1 MVKITIIFVD
11 GSLDEFEESDHFL
24 LRMNALQMHG
34 YKGKE
39 LINELITDDWGPP
52 PLLVEIKGIKED
64 GTKVDLTIPYS
75 KL

>member
-1 MVKITIIFVD
+1 MVKITIRFVD

>member
-1 MVKITIIFVD
+1 MVKITIRFVD
-11 GSLDEFEESDHFL
+11 GSLDEFEESDLFL

>member
-1 MVKITIIFVD
+1 MVKITIRFVD

-24 LRMNALQMHG
+24 LRMNALQMNG

>member
-1 MVKITIIFVD
+1 MVKITIRFVD

-24 LRMNALQMHG
+24 LQLNALQIDG

-64 GTKVDLTIPYS
+64 GTKVDLSIPYS
-75 KL
+75 

>member
-1 MVKITIIFVD
+1 MVKITIRVVD

-39 LINELITDDWGPP
+39 LIG
-52 PLLVEIKGIKED
+52 
-64 GTKVDLTIPYS
+64 YS
-75 KL
+75 A

>member
-1 MVKITIIFVD
+1 MVKITIRFVD

-24 LRMNALQMHG
+24 LRMNALQING
-34 YKGKE
+34 YRGKE

-52 PLLVEIKGIKED
+52 PLFVEIKGIKED

-75 KL
+75 

>member
-1 MVKITIIFVD
+1 MVKITIRFVD

-34 YKGKE
+34 YKGKK
-39 LINELITDDWGPP
+39 LINELITDDWGPS

>member
-1 MVKITIIFVD
+1 MVKITIRFVD
-11 GSLDEFEESDHFL
+11 GSLNEFEESDHFL

>member
-1 MVKITIIFVD
+1 MVKITIRFVD
-11 GSLDEFEESDHFL
+11 GSLDEFEESNHFL